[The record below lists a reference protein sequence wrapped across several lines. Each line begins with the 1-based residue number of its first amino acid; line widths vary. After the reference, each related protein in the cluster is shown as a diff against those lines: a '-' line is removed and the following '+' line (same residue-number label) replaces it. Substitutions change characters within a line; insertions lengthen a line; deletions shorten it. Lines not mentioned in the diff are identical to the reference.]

1 MANNTYSD
9 GYSTFVSTL
18 ASLQSRDTSRMN
30 EAELK
35 EHKEAIEA
43 AQNPIGNFGRLLS
56 TYNLK
61 GGALAGLTY
70 GAFVFG
76 LGPVGLA
83 LAGAAS
89 FMLSKFAATHYAA
102 YKEVAKS
109 NQFSKLEGSYF
120 EMAKTASKNVGQF
133 LANSTYRSAVLSMNE
148 SAIAKTDEDAS
159 FYQLATT
166 TPDNSGFDS
175 KSLSVDL
182 IAGLASVLALAY
194 APISAPLALLA
205 MATLPV
211 LTASKAYGYVNNY
224 LKKGASLGKG
234 PDKAPS
240 SGPTIGGAGAAS
252 AISLQEGLEQRS
264 EQHPR
269 RPDQVDNLTPLT
281 VQPVA
286 PDAQADG
293 LQVRVTP
300 TSVPI
305 SQGTEGTPALPDDG
319 GARRRSLSAGGSSD
333 TE

>member
-18 ASLQSRDTSRMN
+18 ANLQSRDTSRMN

-102 YKEVAKS
+102 YKEVAES

-148 SAIAKTDEDAS
+148 SAIAKIDEDAS
-159 FYQLATT
+159 FYQLGTT

-205 MATLPV
+205 TATLPV

-224 LKKGASLGKG
+224 LKKGASLGEG
-234 PDKAPS
+234 TDKDS
-240 SGPTIGGAGAAS
+240 SGGGGPTDSAELKDGKAAGNQANKATEL
-252 AISLQEGLEQRS
+252 ARVISSTPEVPPQSGSQGRVLLSSGQRDEGL
-264 EQHPR
+264 
-269 RPDQVDNLTPLT
+269 
-281 VQPVA
+281 VA
-286 PDAQADG
+286 FETTD
-293 LQVRVTP
+293 
-300 TSVPI
+300 
-305 SQGTEGTPALPDDG
+305 PAHDG
-319 GARRRSLSAGGSSD
+319 GALRRSLSAGGFSD